1 MQHANQNPTAEGR
14 IESSYQ
20 DQSDAT
26 GTKQYIFK
34 TLLDGA
40 LLVLP
45 LAIILFVLSL
55 LFRFV
60 FNLLVPISHL
70 LSSGSE
76 EPHWFINVI
85 SLLVLL
91 VFLFI
96 VGLAVRN
103 RAGKF
108 YFYYLERN
116 YLSQIPLYT
125 VVRDT
130 VQQFSGLKKMPFSQ
144 VVLVDPFKTGVLMTG
159 FVTEEVTDDMFTVF
173 VPTAPNPTNGNIYHI
188 PRDCIKFLEVGPEKA
203 MRTVVGMGTGS
214 SCLFT
219 SEEQNSLEL
228 PASNNP

>member
-1 MQHANQNPTAEGR
+1 MQYSNQNHSEELRPQR
-14 IESSYQ
+14 PPQ
-20 DQSDAT
+20 DQQEDKWT
-26 GTKQYIFK
+26 RQYIFK

-55 LFRFV
+55 LFKFV
-60 FNLLVPISHL
+60 FNLLVPISNL

-76 EPHWFINVI
+76 EPHWSVNFI

-96 VGLAVRN
+96 IGLAVRN

-130 VQQFSGLKKMPFSQ
+130 VQQFTGLKKMPFSQ

-159 FVTEEVTDDMFTVF
+159 FVTEEISQDMFTVF

-188 PRDCIKFLEVGPEKA
+188 PRDCIRFLEVGPEKA

-219 SEEQNSLEL
+219 LDEADTLGIS
-228 PASNNP
+228 AGSNL